1 MHMNIKMQAIEYN
14 HIWNT
19 LQALSGKNAI
29 AATKILTQIQSK
41 ADQGKAESI
50 EIDIEKYIL
59 EHVLDGFLD
68 LATKSESTY
77 NHLSGLHFAASIL
90 KISKAFASKLDELIP
105 AVESTLEIDSTIEL
119 D

>member
-1 MHMNIKMQAIEYN
+1 MNIKMDAIEYN

-19 LQALSGKNAI
+19 LQAVSGKNAI
-29 AATKILTQIQSK
+29 AAGKVLDQIK
-41 ADQGKAESI
+41 ANADQGKAESI
-50 EIDIEKYIL
+50 EIEVEKYIL
-59 EHVLDGFLD
+59 EHVLEGLLD
-68 LATKSESTY
+68 LASKAESTY